1 MPRLRPKTKL
11 YRNFDQEFE
20 RVMQKKSA
28 ERKMA
33 VAMALEENNFG
44 FTLTLTDEDDNSISV
59 TLPYEKAPAR
69 TPQAENLRNQL
80 GKLGNTPLNW
90 NVWIFLYRA
99 TGLFLRQCLQIYV
112 VRQWRNCWRLVV
124 STIRRKESVSR
135 KQFMPFRQAN

>member
-28 ERKMA
+28 ERKTA

-59 TLPYEKAPAR
+59 TLPYEKTPAR
-69 TPQAENLRNQL
+69 TPQAENLEKSVGQV
-80 GKLGNTPLNW
+80 GKYA
-90 NVWIFLYRA
+90 F
-99 TGLFLRQCLQIYV
+99 
-112 VRQWRNCWRLVV
+112 
-124 STIRRKESVSR
+124 
-135 KQFMPFRQAN
+135 